1 MRRVPLLALPVLAA
15 AILTW
20 PTGLRAQ
27 ETKTATG
34 TVTAVG
40 ADSVTVK
47 VMDKDMTFNVDT
59 KTDVIASG
67 ASHKAKAAQEKGM
80 AGPKLADVLKA
91 GQPVEIKYHDMGGTL
106 HAESIR
112 AVASAG
118 GGGGG
123 GGSMSEP
130 TKTLTGTIKAV
141 APDSL
146 TVTGADMKDMVFSV
160 DAKTLVVGT
169 GIGTK
174 SQEKGGK
181 ATVADLLGMGDKVT
195 VTYHET
201 GGTNHATYVRRTA
214 KAKTTK

>member
-15 AILTW
+15 AILSW
-20 PTGLRAQ
+20 PSGLRAQ
-27 ETKTATG
+27 DTKTATG

-47 VMDKDMTFNVDT
+47 VMDKDMTFNVDA

-67 ASHKAKAAQEKGM
+67 AGHKAKSAQEKGM
-80 AGPKLADVLKA
+80 TGPKLADVLKA
-91 GQPVEIKYHDMGGTL
+91 GQAVEVKYHDMGGTL
-106 HAESIR
+106 HAQSIR

-123 GGSMSEP
+123 SVSEP
-130 TKTLTGTIKAV
+130 TKTLTGTVKAV
-141 APDSL
+141 AADSL

-169 GIGTK
+169 GIGTQ
-174 SQEKGGK
+174 SQAKGGK
-181 ATVADLLGMGDKVT
+181 VTVADLLTAGDKVT

-201 GGTNHATYVRRTA
+201 GGTNLATYVRRTA
-214 KAKTTK
+214 KAKTSK

>member
-27 ETKTATG
+27 DTKTATG

-47 VMDKDMTFNVDT
+47 VMDKDMTFNVDA
-59 KTDVIASG
+59 KTDVIATG
-67 ASHKAKAAQEKGM
+67 AGTKSRKAQSAGM
-80 AGPKLADVLKA
+80 AGPQLADVLKA
-91 GQPVEIKYHDMGGTL
+91 GQAVEVKYHDMGGTL

-112 AVASAG
+112 TVASAG
-118 GGGGG
+118 GGGGA
-123 GGSMSEP
+123 GSVSEP

-214 KAKTTK
+214 KAKTSK

>member
-15 AILTW
+15 AILSW

-27 ETKTATG
+27 DTKTASG

-47 VMDKDMTFNVDT
+47 VMDKDMTFNVDA

-67 ASHKAKAAQEKGM
+67 AGHKAKAAQEKGM
-80 AGPKLADVLKA
+80 TGPKLADVLKV

-106 HAESIR
+106 HAASIR

-118 GGGGG
+118 GGGG
-123 GGSMSEP
+123 SVSEP
-130 TKTLTGTIKAV
+130 TKTLTGTVKAV
-141 APDSL
+141 AADSL

-169 GIGTK
+169 GIGTA
-174 SQEKGGK
+174 SAAKGGK

-195 VTYHET
+195 VQYHET
-201 GGTNHATYVRRTA
+201 AGTNHATYVRRTS
-214 KAKTTK
+214 KAKTSK

>member
-15 AILTW
+15 AILSW

-27 ETKTATG
+27 DTKTATG

-47 VMDKDMTFNVDT
+47 VMDKDMTFNVDA

-67 ASHKAKAAQEKGM
+67 AGHKSKAAQEKGM
-80 AGPKLADVLKA
+80 AGPKLADVLKP
-91 GQPVEIKYHDMGGTL
+91 GQPVEVKYHDMGGTF
-106 HAESIR
+106 HAASIR

-118 GGGGG
+118 GGA
-123 GGSMSEP
+123 GSMSEP
-130 TKTLTGTIKAV
+130 TKTLAGTVKAV
-141 APDSL
+141 AADSL

-181 ATVADLLGMGDKVT
+181 VTVADLLGMGDKVT

-201 GGTNHATYVRRTA
+201 GGSNHATYVRRTA
-214 KAKTTK
+214 KAKTSK